1 MSKYQKTKYPGVRY
15 VEHPTRKHG
24 VQFDKYF
31 SIYFKIDGKQVE
43 EACGWGS
50 EGMTAAKAAA
60 IRSTLKEN
68 HRRGEGVRT
77 LREKRSIETERRE
90 AEESAKQKAEVENMT
105 FAEFFSTRYM
115 PLAQTDKA
123 KHTCIREQS
132 FFKVWISPHIGNKP
146 LKSISPMDV
155 ERIKKAML
163 DAGRAPRSVE
173 YCLAL
178 IRQVFN
184 RAIGN
189 GIFSGPLP
197 TARVKRPKFDNQ
209 RTRFLS
215 PSESESLLEDLR
227 LHSPDYA
234 EMATVS
240 LYGGLRLGEIFN
252 LTWGAVDFENN
263 RLHVRDTKSR
273 KDRALP
279 MGETLR
285 NLFLN
290 KPKGSPNDLVFPA
303 RGGGKR
309 TQISK
314 VFMESVDRLGLNSG
328 VSDPRE
334 KVSFHNLRHSF
345 ASRLVQSGVD
355 LYVVKTLL
363 GHQNISQT
371 QRYSHLAP
379 GNLESAVALLE
390 SAMNAPSPSAL
401 ALAGGGSSEN

>member
-1 MSKYQKTKYPGVRY
+1 MAVKWIKTRHIGVRY
-15 VEHPTRKHG
+15 HEHTDRKNG
-24 VQFDKYF
+24 MKPDRYF
-31 SIYFKIDGKQVE
+31 SVRYKLNGKDKE
-43 EACGWGS
+43 EGIGWSSQGWT
-50 EGMTAAKAAA
+50 EQKAAA
-60 IRSTLKEN
+60 VLADLKKAQTLGQGAKTLAEARSLE
-68 HRRGEGVRT
+68 EA
-77 LREKRSIETERRE
+77 RRE
-90 AEESAKQKAEVENMT
+90 AEETEKARLKAEGIT

-132 FFKVWISPHIGNKP
+132 FFKVWLNPYIGNKP
-146 LKSISPMDV
+146 LKSVSPLDI

-240 LYGGLRLGEIFN
+240 LYAGLRLGEIFN

-263 RLHVRDTKSR
+263 RLHIRDTKSR

-390 SAMNAPSPSAL
+390 SAMNAPAPSAL
-401 ALAGGGSSEN
+401 ALAGGTSEN